1 MRRFRQIAVTVA
13 LIVLSFDVRAKNGA
27 FRSTKHG
34 DPVKGPQHKAGKPAG
49 SCVQCHDGH
58 LSHDRGQKRSAP
70 TFGGTAAEPCVT
82 CHAIASIDGGSFPGD
97 ATWANSTHARERL
110 TRAGNPGSIS
120 DNACIACH
128 DPHGVRDDRGVIPAM
143 LAQREPSL
151 CLACHDGSRGADI
164 RAESLKPYWH
174 GQTARGEHDPA
185 EARGEAARPGQTTP
199 ADRHVS
205 CSDCHNSHLLGK
217 DDVTH
222 DDGEASALLAGVA
235 RVEVTHGNPGAQP
248 SYRVLRADD
257 PSPAREYEVCF
268 RCHSSAAKLGPQ
280 DEDIARTTNPQNA
293 SFHPIQ
299 GRGRNLRIDPNA
311 FAGSMSAESRVRC
324 TDCHGSDSPRVRG
337 LHGSTHEHLLKK
349 RYASESGSPMVRTD
363 LCFDCHA
370 WQVYGAVESDSA
382 VLAASRFN
390 APSEAGHAFH
400 VGAQR
405 IHCAA
410 CHEPHGSIRHP
421 ALIATRNRPGITSY
435 TQTPGGGTC
444 TPTCH
449 TTRTYKVN
457 YPR

>member
-1 MRRFRQIAVTVA
+1 MRRFWQIASTVA
-13 LIVLSFDVRAKNGA
+13 LLVASLEATAKNGA

-34 DPVKGPQHKAGKPAG
+34 DPVKGPQHKAGKPPG

-58 LSHDRGQKRSAP
+58 LSHRRGGARAAT
-70 TFGGTAAEPCVT
+70 TFGQTAAEPCVS
-82 CHAIASIDGGSFPGD
+82 CHALASIDGGSFPGD
-97 ATWANSTHARERL
+97 GAWVNSTHARERL
-110 TRAGNPGSIS
+110 MRSGSASS
-120 DNACIACH
+120 DNTCVACH
-128 DPHGVRDDRGVIPAM
+128 DPHGVRDERGVIPAM
-143 LAQREPSL
+143 LAQREPGL

-185 EARGEAARPGQTTP
+185 ESRGAEPSPGQSTP

-205 CSDCHNSHLLGK
+205 CSDCHNSHLLQS
-217 DDVTH
+217 DELTH
-222 DDGEASALLAGVA
+222 EEGQASALLAGVA
-235 RVEVTHGNPGAQP
+235 RVQVTHGAAGTQP
-248 SYRVLRADD
+248 SYRTLRADD
-257 PSPAREYEVCF
+257 PAPVLEYEICF
-268 RCHSSAAKLGPQ
+268 RCHSSATKLRPQ
-280 DEDIARTTNPQNA
+280 DEDIARTTNPENA

-299 GRGRNLRIDPNA
+299 GRGRNLRIDPAA
-311 FAGSMSAESRVRC
+311 FAGDVSAESRIRC

-337 LHGSTHEHLLKK
+337 LHGSAYEHLLRK
-349 RYASESGSPMVRTD
+349 RYASEIGSPMMRTD

-370 WQVYGAVESDSA
+370 WQVYGATDSEVA

-390 APSEAGHAFH
+390 APAEAGHAFH
-400 VGAQR
+400 VGSQR

-410 CHEPHGSIRHP
+410 CHEPHGSVRQP
-421 ALIATRNRPGITSY
+421 ALIATRNRPGLTSY